1 MCSWTTG
8 RVAHVMTAV
17 IQYLEMSPIT
27 VNIVTESTARNVRH
41 IARNVTP
48 QYVLDVLINVPHV
61 KYLSVKA
68 VLLNARNAKSVF
80 VWIV

>member
-1 MCSWTTG
+1 MYIWMTG
-8 RVAHVMTAV
+8 RDAHVMTAV
-17 IQYLEMSPIT
+17 IQYLVTNPII

-41 IARNVTP
+41 TARNVTP
-48 QYVLDVLINVPHV
+48 QYVLDALINVPHV
-61 KYLSVKA
+61 KCRSVKA